1 MQNTTDKTDK
11 REDKPSKTQR
21 KLAMHSLQK
30 TGEQLV
36 TLSDN
41 QLAELDLPENLHEAI
56 LVARQI
62 TKFGAR
68 QRQMQFIGKLMRRI
82 DILPIEEKLKALQRN
97 SSHQIALTHLAER
110 WREQL
115 LSDNEALTEFTRQ
128 YSGAETTQI
137 RALVRNAR
145 KEINSNK
152 ASKNYRQLF
161 HALLETIKN
170 ERNSRSKDISHPC

>member
-1 MQNTTDKTDK
+1 MQNTADKIDK
-11 REDKPSKTQR
+11 RDDKPSKTQR

-41 QLAELDLPENLHEAI
+41 QLAELNLPEDLHEAI
-56 LVARQI
+56 IVARQI

-82 DILPIEEKLKALQRN
+82 DVLPIEEKLRALQHN

-110 WREQL
+110 WRDQL

-137 RALVRNAR
+137 RVLVRNAR
-145 KEINSNK
+145 KEIDNNK
-152 ASKNYRQLF
+152 APKNYRQLF
-161 HALLETIKN
+161 HTLLETIKN
-170 ERNSRSKDISHPC
+170 ERNSLNDDIS